1 MLNKKVE
8 WLKSHGTGI
17 KAMKMTLRDGTLIKK
32 VHCIILAPKV
42 GDEVENQRV
51 KLNAESGVKMSAN
64 AIYGNDAISLL
75 GGLGQIM
82 PWLVRPQKPDVTAQ
96 VKQ

>member
-1 MLNKKVE
+1 
-8 WLKSHGTGI
+8 
-17 KAMKMTLRDGTLIKK
+17 MTLRDGTLIKK

-42 GDEVENQRV
+42 GDEVKNQRV

-64 AIYGNDAISLL
+64 AIYGNDAIFLL

>member
-1 MLNKKVE
+1 
-8 WLKSHGTGI
+8 
-17 KAMKMTLRDGTLIKK
+17 MTLRDGTLIKK

-51 KLNAESGVKMSAN
+51 KVNAESGVKMSAN
-64 AIYGNDAISLL
+64 VIYGNYAISLL

-82 PWLVRPQKPDVTAQ
+82 PWLMRPQKPDVTAQ